1 MHNQVTHKHVR
12 LHPMHPDSHTDYSSG
27 KIAML
32 FHASEQNNLKA
43 GESTSDAG
51 QYHWFKKIP
60 LENKSKIPAP

>member
-1 MHNQVTHKHVR
+1 
-12 LHPMHPDSHTDYSSG
+12 MHPDSHTDYSSG